1 MLLGK
6 HAVPLTQSLASL
18 RLSRIYH
25 FSNDDLEELR
35 KLRVLLE
42 REEVIL
48 YLPQQ
53 VVEEFWRNR
62 EGKIFDALDLLHK

>member
-1 MLLGK
+1 MLMFIDTN
-6 HAVPLTQSLASL
+6 VFLTF
-18 RLSRIYH
+18 YH

-42 REEVIL
+42 REEVVL

-53 VVEEFWRNR
+53 VVR
-62 EGKIFDALDLLHK
+62 GILAKP